1 MNTDIIKARIEAK
14 LYGEEFT
21 RGVLEFNWGRETEP
35 NLFNDKLKA
44 AKEECLKVD
53 VRWVDADPMSA
64 RIVVVTPKEHAKAVV
79 DIMAK
84 YGFAL
89 VNSIFNPQPTDMLHG
104 WDTP

>member
-1 MNTDIIKARIEAK
+1 MNIDTIRERIEAK

-21 RGVLEFNWGRETEP
+21 RGVLEFDWGRDSDP
-35 NLFNDKLKA
+35 SLFNDKLKA

-64 RIVVVTPKEHAKAVV
+64 RTVVIAPKEHAKAVV

-84 YGFAL
+84 YGFSL
-89 VNSIFNPQPTDMLHG
+89 VNSIFDPKASDKLHGTDM
-104 WDTP
+104 P